1 MKKCHGRGN
10 FTLIEL
16 LVVIAIIAILAAMLL
31 PALNKAREVARSTSC
46 KNNFKQ
52 LGLAM
57 HNYLS
62 SYNDMFCP
70 DSNIG
75 VGPFWTGIFVQ
86 TKFITKKQ
94 MLCPSRL
101 RMLPT
106 GNTTYYKNF
115 WDSPT
120 SGLTDLT
127 MAEWQFPDYGYNHR
141 YLAFSRTPL
150 TVTSPARL
158 TQCRRTSETVMFA
171 EAARAPRAVGD
182 INPLG
187 SYRVNS
193 YYDIPGSGP
202 IIWPAHQE
210 YSECNAVFVDGHV
223 VGVRAKGA
231 KGENAAQQLLSN
243 PNSPIYGPSVSMASP
258 NDNSKWVRHDGIFY

>member
-1 MKKCHGRGN
+1 
-10 FTLIEL
+10 
-16 LVVIAIIAILAAMLL
+16 
-31 PALNKAREVARSTSC
+31 
-46 KNNFKQ
+46 
-52 LGLAM
+52 
-57 HNYLS
+57 
-62 SYNDMFCP
+62 
-70 DSNIG
+70 
-75 VGPFWTGIFVQ
+75 
-86 TKFITKKQ
+86 